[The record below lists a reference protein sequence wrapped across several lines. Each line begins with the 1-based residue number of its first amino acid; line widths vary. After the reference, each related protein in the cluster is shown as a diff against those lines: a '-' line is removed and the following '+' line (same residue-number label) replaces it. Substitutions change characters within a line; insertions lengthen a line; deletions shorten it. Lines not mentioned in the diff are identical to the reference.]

1 MNEFERRIE
10 VLKAMHTIV
19 KNMND
24 EYAYE
29 LWITEG
35 MPDEPDESDFQDVAY
50 EYFEETTA
58 VFTNVIKRYGKNGY

>member
-19 KNMND
+19 TNMND

-35 MPDEPDESDFQDVAY
+35 MPDEPDEYDFQEVAR

>member
-19 KNMND
+19 TNMND

-29 LWITEG
+29 LWVTEG
-35 MPDEPDESDFQDVAY
+35 MPDEPDEYDFQEVAR